1 MIPVQTLLVQTLDG
15 AIHRIN
21 HYPADTYLI
30 GKPIKLSRWIVIYPV
45 DSAIQ
50 RLNDRSQV
58 VTSFLKENLHWF
70 NAFVRF

>member
-30 GKPIKLSRWIVIYPV
+30 GKPPAIALDSDLSGG
-45 DSAIQ
+45 
-50 RLNDRSQV
+50 
-58 VTSFLKENLHWF
+58 
-70 NAFVRF
+70 